1 MKEPAVEVAL
11 PRTTRHIK
19 TTAMAGPR
27 TSFIPNIR
35 RCYRARSKMLNC
47 FMQKHQSKPR
57 KREGRAR
64 SGLHA
69 LTKGESGKR
78 QKRRQMGGRGG
89 VSGRRPNS
97 RKRANLQWCLGG
109 KGFRGFGGP
118 QNTCSNACIS
128 ALSGRP
134 KHGTAGCAPVLG
146 GMRSMDVTGAS
157 PRASDHNFLRLSAS
171 PTCKRAREAL
181 CDTRTPQKLSS

>member
-11 PRTTRHIK
+11 PRTTRHRK

-69 LTKGESGKR
+69 LTKGENGKR

-109 KGFRGFGGP
+109 NGFRGFGGP

-134 KHGTAGCAPVLG
+134 IHGTVPRFSGVTDRNTLCG
-146 GMRSMDVTGAS
+146 GANPARGDCSISLFHSRTTTPPAS
-157 PRASDHNFLRLSAS
+157 RPL
-171 PTCKRAREAL
+171 PG
-181 CDTRTPQKLSS
+181 Q